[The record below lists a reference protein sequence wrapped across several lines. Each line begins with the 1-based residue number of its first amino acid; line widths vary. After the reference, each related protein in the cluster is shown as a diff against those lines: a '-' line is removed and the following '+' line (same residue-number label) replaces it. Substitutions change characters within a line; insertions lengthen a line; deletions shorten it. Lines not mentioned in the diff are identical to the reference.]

1 MIKIVVIFIV
11 QIVLQ
16 IVNNLFLIDCS
27 QQQQWWRFIKEEKII
42 IFVLIQMH

>member
-1 MIKIVVIFIV
+1 MKSNYINKIAMIKIVVIFIV

-27 QQQQWWRFIKEEKII
+27 QQQQW
-42 IFVLIQMH
+42 